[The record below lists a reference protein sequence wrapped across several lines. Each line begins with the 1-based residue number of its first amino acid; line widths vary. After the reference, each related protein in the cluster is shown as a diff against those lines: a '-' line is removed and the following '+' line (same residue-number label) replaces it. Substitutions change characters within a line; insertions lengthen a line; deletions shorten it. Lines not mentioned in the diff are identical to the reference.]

1 MIKIIK
7 IGNITLDNAL
17 FLKESFNVKNVKA
30 VSFDTVGGNKIIYES
45 IKRDNANNITLES
58 LDNGWIKENTLKEI
72 LLLANNID
80 LRVLLH
86 TSNGHSFYARFRLEE
101 NDVIQT
107 EQIYEGSIWYKVTI
121 LMAYA

>member
-17 FLKESFNVKNVKA
+17 FLKESFSVKNVRA

-58 LDNGWIKENTLKEI
+58 LDNGWIKENTLKDI
-72 LLLANNID
+72 LLLANSINLKI
-80 LRVLLH
+80 LLY
-86 TSNGHSFYARFRLEE
+86 TSNGGSFFARFRLEE
-101 NDVIQT
+101 SDVIQT
-107 EQIYEGSIWYKVTI
+107 EQIYEGSTWYKVTI